1 MIYFYAKFMAKGNNL
16 EVTEFV
22 LLKLQASSP
31 SFGDLFSDLL
41 INVIDNT
48 GLIMLICVSQ
58 F

>member
-1 MIYFYAKFMAKGNNL
+1 MAKGNNL